1 MNGFASMTLLPL
13 LLLGV
18 LGGASPPEPPTIESL
33 QAESDV
39 PLSLDAASPFW
50 RDAHVVTM
58 ENDRLGKPVPR
69 FRTEVRTRWTKNNLY
84 LLFTCPYEE
93 LYLKPDPNTQ
103 QETYELWKWD
113 VAEAFIGSDLDV
125 IQRYKEFEVSPQGEW
140 VDLDIDLRQPH
151 HEDGWKWNSGFE
163 KAALIDKARHVWY
176 AAMRIPY
183 STIDSRPAA
192 VGNLLRINLFL
203 SEGAPAQHRELAWQA
218 TMSETFHV
226 PERFG
231 LIRLVNK

>member
-1 MNGFASMTLLPL
+1 MNGFASIALLPL
-13 LLLGV
+13 LLLGM
-18 LGGASPPEPPTIESL
+18 ASPLERPTIESV

-50 RDAHVVTM
+50 RNGRVVTM
-58 ENDRLGKPVPR
+58 ENDRLGRPVPN

-93 LYLKPDPNTQ
+93 LYLKPNLNTQ
-103 QETYELWKWD
+103 QETYELWNWD
-113 VAEAFIGSDLDV
+113 VAEAFIGSDFDV

-140 VDLDIDLRQPH
+140 VDLDIDLRKPH

-163 KAALIDKARHVWY
+163 KAARVDKAAHIWY

-183 STIDSRPAA
+183 SAIDSRPAA
-192 VGNLLRINLFL
+192 VGNMLRINLFL
-203 SEGAPAQHRELAWQA
+203 SEGRPGHHHEIAWQA